1 MMMNVADGGLVKL
14 KTALQILQ
22 ISKSSFYAGIKA
34 GRYPCA
40 VRIGPR
46 TSRWRLDDI
55 RLLVAKG
62 ADK

>member
-1 MMMNVADGGLVKL
+1 MTAVTDGGLVKL

-34 GRYPCA
+34 GRYPSP
-40 VRIGPR
+40 VSMGPR
-46 TSRWRLDDI
+46 TRRWRIDDI

-62 ADK
+62 TDR